1 MLRRISS
8 KVALSFRSGPQ
19 RWPAW
24 PIALAV
30 LLAVAP
36 AARSQEPA
44 APPFGENVTVR
55 EALLDVLVTDRDGN
69 VIVGLGKDDF
79 VLEEDGQPKPVSS
92 LTFYSNRKFLG
103 TPAEAAEGGIASAAP
118 VAERYLIFLFED
130 QREANAEAPGIL
142 ARQLD
147 AGRRVKEWVR
157 MEMLTSDWAAVLSYD
172 RSLELHQDFTHDRAA
187 VERAIDT
194 ASTGR
199 PPEGRFPSRRVST
212 PEGPSLQA
220 GLPEGAEL
228 IRATPRIYEG
238 LTVLA
243 KAAQPLRGRK
253 NLIFFTRGVG
263 KIDSFGQYKPDLANY
278 DPMAR
283 ALNAANV
290 AVYAIDV
297 IPTGTTHTL
306 ADSMNQVATDTGGRY
321 LFNFTNFTTPLRQI
335 AQDTSGY
342 YLLSFEP
349 QPNQTGKTFS
359 KVTVRTKNPEFVV
372 RTRRGYGTGS

>member
-1 MLRRISS
+1 MHRRISP
-8 KVALSFRSGPQ
+8 KLALAS
-19 RWPAW
+19 
-24 PIALAV
+24 IALTTLSAV
-30 LLAVAP
+30 IP
-36 AARSQEPA
+36 AARAQEA
-44 APPFGENVTVR
+44 TAPQFGENVTVR

-79 VLEEDGQPKPVSS
+79 LLEEDGQPRPLSS
-92 LTFYSNRKFLG
+92 ITFYSNRRFLG
-103 TPAEAAEGGIASAAP
+103 TSGEAAQGGIETAVP
-118 VAERYLIFLFED
+118 LAERYLIFLFED

-147 AGRRVKEWVR
+147 AGRRLKEWVR
-157 MEMLTSDWAAVLSYD
+157 MEMLSSDWAAVLSYD
-172 RSLELHQDFTHDRAA
+172 RSLVLHQDFTHDRAA
-187 VERAIDT
+187 VERAIGT
-194 ASTGR
+194 ASTGK

-228 IRATPRIYEG
+228 GRATPRIYEG

-243 KAAQPLRGRK
+243 KATQSLRGRK
-253 NLIFFTRGVG
+253 NLILFTRGVG
-263 KIDSFGQYKPDLANY
+263 KIDSFGQYRPDQANY
-278 DPMAR
+278 DPMQR

-290 AVYAIDV
+290 AVYPIDV

-306 ADSMNQVATDTGGRY
+306 ADGMNQIATDTGGRY
-321 LFNFTNFTTPLRQI
+321 MFNFTTFTTPLRQI

-349 QPNQTGKTFS
+349 QPVPAGKGFTR
-359 KVTVRTKNPEFVV
+359 VTVRTKNPEFVV

>member
-1 MLRRISS
+1 MSLRVPS
-8 KVALSFRSGPQ
+8 K
-19 RWPAW
+19 
-24 PIALAV
+24 LAV
-30 LLAVAP
+30 WLVAFVSVSSVRHWSS
-36 AARSQEPA
+36 AQEPT
-44 APPFGENVTVR
+44 APPFGESVTVR

-92 LTFYSNRKFLG
+92 LTFYSNRRFLG
-103 TPAEAAEGGIASAAP
+103 TPAEAAQGGIASAAP
-118 VAERYLIFLFED
+118 IADRYLIFLFED

-157 MEMLTSDWAAVLSYD
+157 MEMLSTDWAAVLSYD
-172 RSLELHQDFTHDRAA
+172 RSLGLHQDFTHDRAA
-187 VERAIDT
+187 VVRAIDT

-199 PPEGRFPSRRVST
+199 PPEGRFPSRRVPT
-212 PEGPSLQA
+212 PEDGPSLLA
-220 GLPEGAEL
+220 GLPDADAL
-228 IRATPRIYEG
+228 VRATPRIYEA

-243 KAAQPLRGRK
+243 QAVHPLRGRK
-253 NLIFFTRGVG
+253 NLILFTRGVG

-306 ADSMNQVATDTGGRY
+306 ADSMNQIATDTGGRY

-349 QPNQTGKTFS
+349 QPAEAGKGFR
-359 KVTVRTKNPEFVV
+359 KVTVKTKNPEFLV